1 MPAMRRD
8 VSFRPAPL
16 VRGGSRRITIMR
28 FRPANISV
36 INRRDSH
43 AGKLRCNERV
53 SSGTG
58 LPRSRGRPERDLLNK
73 GVDRSLH
80 ISRLL
85 KKLSVAFS
93 ATPLARRD
101 SLVAY
106 IFNGLQP
113 SKMAPHPVPP
123 RRQPKNRVFQQPAD
137 MERPVHPF
145 I

>member
-80 ISRLL
+80 ISRML
-85 KKLSVAFS
+85 KNSVFRLPASRHRMWGHFRWQQAIENVS
-93 ATPLARRD
+93 HVGVTPREWR
-101 SLVAY
+101 
-106 IFNGLQP
+106 G
-113 SKMAPHPVPP
+113 
-123 RRQPKNRVFQQPAD
+123 
-137 MERPVHPF
+137 
-145 I
+145 